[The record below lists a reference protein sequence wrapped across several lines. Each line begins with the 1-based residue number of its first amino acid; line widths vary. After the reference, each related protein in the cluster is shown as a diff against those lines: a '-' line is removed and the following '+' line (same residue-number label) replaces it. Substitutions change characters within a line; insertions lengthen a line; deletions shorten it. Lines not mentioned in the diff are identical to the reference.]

1 MIGQAPANVSPP
13 SGFASLGNAS
23 ADQIIVENHAGTSAS
38 WVTVAGDLTQ
48 TGGVF
53 KVVAISGPSPIAVT
67 PALFQWAVGTV
78 SPGWQH
84 LAQTSDAACT
94 NIQLKPQAP
103 FASATGT
110 NRNPGGVTIDL
121 AAPTNGGTTEGF
133 VRITR
138 AGTQLAL
145 LQADP
150 SVTSIF
156 GFYTGSAAPTSS
168 NHTLL
173 GNGNSTFVNAP
184 TSDLHLQASGTDK
197 IIVDANGVQMVG
209 TALSFGGGNG
219 VIGVTNAVTDPSTKP
234 SGGGIAWERHDGSAL
249 AHFGSGGAQC
259 DMAPS
264 GTGTVNTQAL
274 VERSFKLVGATP
286 LSQAVTAI
294 GSINLNAYRGKQV
307 DMRLLYQLRDTT
319 DPTAGG
325 GAGGGMNSGEYR
337 LLISNTGGVVAIQA
351 SLLLWQLSPTVSSSG
366 PTFDTSVTD
375 VITFKGAS
383 PNANA
388 WDWTL
393 TINMPVN

>member
-23 ADQIIVENHAGTSAS
+23 ADQIIVENHAGTSAG

-53 KVVAISGPSPIAVT
+53 KVVAISGASPIAVT

-94 NIQLKPQAP
+94 NIQIKPQAP
-103 FASATGT
+103 FATATGT

-197 IIVDANGVQMVG
+197 IIVDASGVQLVG
-209 TALSFGGGNG
+209 VALAFGGGNG
-219 VIGVTNAVTDPSTKP
+219 VVGVTNATTDPSTKP
-234 SGGGIAWERHDGSAL
+234 SGAGILWERHDGSAL

-259 DMAPS
+259 DVGPS
-264 GTGTVNTQAL
+264 GSGTVNTQAF
-274 VERSFKLVGATP
+274 VERLFKFVVSTP
-286 LSQAVTAI
+286 TTTGTVTAGTI
-294 GSINLNAYRGKQV
+294 SLASYRGKQISLEV
-307 DMRLLYQLRDTT
+307 FSQSRDTT
-319 DPTAGG
+319 TP
-325 GAGGGMNSGEYR
+325 GASNIGSQMQRLEVYNSA
-337 LLISNTGGVVAIQA
+337 GGVVTVAA
-351 SLLLWQLSPTVSSSG
+351 NTLLWNVGTGIAVVTTSTA
-366 PTFDTSVTD
+366 TDSVTLL
-375 VITFKGAS
+375 VNTL
-383 PNANA
+383 NAGDA
-388 WDWTL
+388 WDWTVHVKAD
-393 TINMPVN
+393 VN